1 MVLTDQQL
9 RLQKWQS
16 GRPALARTYAHT
28 PWCLA
33 PARAPSDRRHQRQ
46 KNPHAQVNWGLLYRN
61 VGIHPEEIRDLKRSS
76 HMTLNLLPGYWQ
88 VQPEPEASLKDPT
101 TPLSRATVVHQR
113 DPAKRRKLHK
123 RTGSRT
129 FGNYPR
135 NEPTIADILRRTGI
149 ATDLRRSTRRVGAM
163 LAQAS
168 PLNRCPLVASCWRHV
183 LCL

>member
-1 MVLTDQQL
+1 M
-9 RLQKWQS
+9 
-16 GRPALARTYAHT
+16 
-28 PWCLA
+28 
-33 PARAPSDRRHQRQ
+33 
-46 KNPHAQVNWGLLYRN
+46 QVDWGLLYRN

-183 LCL
+183 LSL